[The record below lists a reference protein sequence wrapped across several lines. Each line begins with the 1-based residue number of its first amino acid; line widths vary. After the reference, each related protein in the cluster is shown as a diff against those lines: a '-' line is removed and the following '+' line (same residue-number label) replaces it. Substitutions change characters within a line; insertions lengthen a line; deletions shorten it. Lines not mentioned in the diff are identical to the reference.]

1 MPIAEM
7 SAAGGD
13 VSAIA
18 SMNGTKK
25 TTAMQ
30 VVTASIFA
38 RMMM

>member
-1 MPIAEM
+1 MPTAET

-18 SMNGTKK
+18 SMNGAK

-30 VVTASIFA
+30 VMTASIFA
-38 RMMM
+38 RMM